1 MIQMESIKTRLQSAN
16 AELERLRRERDDLE
30 KSYQRD
36 KEEWTRTADKQDTE
50 LITLKD
56 TNQVSEIQN
65 LSLLRIQTR

>member
-1 MIQMESIKTRLQSAN
+1 MIQMDSIKTRLQSAN

-36 KEEWTRTADKQDTE
+36 KEEWTRTGDKQDTE

-56 TNQVSEIQN
+56 TNQVSEIQY